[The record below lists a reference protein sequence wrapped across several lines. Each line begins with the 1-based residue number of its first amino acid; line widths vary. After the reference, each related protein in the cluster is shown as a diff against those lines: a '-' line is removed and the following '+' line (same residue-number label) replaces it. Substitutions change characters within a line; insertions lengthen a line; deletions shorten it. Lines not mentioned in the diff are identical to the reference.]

1 MECVLSWL
9 FLPDYCSPICSIF
22 VSVSVSVSATKL
34 WMGHKIA
41 SPPPQKKRK
50 EDARGSTHNYHNLG
64 LHSSLIW
71 CPRHQDNFICQCLQE
86 LWQITAVITNSP
98 LCKGFIRF
106 RQENYSGLGQNN
118 YFIKVRGTFVY
129 LSLKVMEIQ
138 HMWSN
143 KRPQQWLLRWNRK
156 QIVNYVKSS
165 VMLTNLPKYLLYL
178 LYAHQYINIFRRQ

>member
-22 VSVSVSVSATKL
+22 VSVSVSVPATKL

-41 SPPPQKKRK
+41 PPSKKEK
-50 EDARGSTHNYHNLG
+50 EDAGGSTHNYHNLG

-71 CPRHQDNFICQCLQE
+71 CPRHQNNFIRQCLQE

-156 QIVNYVKSS
+156 QIVSYVKSS
-165 VMLTNLPKYLLYL
+165 VMLTNLPKYLLL
-178 LYAHQYINIFRRQ
+178 HILCSSVH